1 LLIAICESMLQHCC
15 IRRTRRNDRIRA
27 RRSKDQIILEILR
40 ICTDGENVTKIVY
53 QTNTNF
59 TTVKGYLNLL
69 MKNGLVECNTSSP
82 RIYRAT
88 GKGQEM
94 MKRLR
99 EIHRE
104 LEQLVV

>member
-1 LLIAICESMLQHCC
+1 M
-15 IRRTRRNDRIRA
+15 RRIERIRA

-40 ICTDGENVTKIVY
+40 ICARGENVTKIVY

-59 TTVKGYLNLL
+59 TTVKGYLNML
-69 MKNGLVECNTSSP
+69 MKNGLVECDTSSP

-88 GKGQEM
+88 SKGLEM

-104 LEQLVV
+104 LDQLVV